1 MTGLTFLLMQDSV
14 FMFFKCWLSV
24 PILIS
29 SL

>member
-14 FMFFKCWLSV
+14 FMFFKCLSV